1 MYTKDTPVRER
12 LIVGALQCLREK
24 GYAGT
29 TARDI
34 AAASDANLRSIG
46 YHFGSTRELLNTA
59 ISLNFRL
66 WMEPLIEAAADETHS
81 PADRLRIGMDR
92 FTESLPEN
100 APVLRAWLEA
110 IALAG
115 REPELAHSLADNQ
128 AEFRNRLQAT
138 LAEAGASNPREQ
150 AAALIAVC
158 DGLIVR
164 FLLHGEAVAPGE
176 ASRAAAEALEVQA
189 WRNG

>member
-12 LIVGALQCLREK
+12 LIAGALQCLREK

-46 YHFGSTRELLNTA
+46 YHFSSTRGLLNTA

-66 WMEPLIEAAADETHS
+66 WLEPLIEAAADEAHS
-81 PADRLRIGMDR
+81 PADRLRNGMER

-115 REPELAHSLADNQ
+115 RELDLARSLADNQ
-128 AEFRNRLQAT
+128 AEFRDRLRAT

-150 AAALIAVC
+150 AAALITVC

-164 FLLHGEAVAPGE
+164 FLLHGEVVGPE
-176 ASRAAAEALEVQA
+176 AAGRAAVEALGLEVS
-189 WRNG
+189 

>member
-1 MYTKDTPVRER
+1 MYTKDTAVSQR
-12 LIVGALQCLREK
+12 LIAGTLQCLREK

-34 AAASDANLRSIG
+34 AAASNANLRSIG
-46 YHFGSTRELLNTA
+46 YHFGSTRELMNAA

-66 WMEPLIEAAADETHS
+66 WLEPLIEAAADETQS
-81 PADRLRIGMDR
+81 PAERLRIGMVR

-100 APVLRAWLEA
+100 GPVLRAWLEA
-110 IALAG
+110 VALAG
-115 REPELAHSLADNQ
+115 RDPALARSLAGNQ
-128 AEFRNRLQAT
+128 GEFRKRLQIT
-138 LAEAGASNPREQ
+138 LKQAGASNPSEQ

-164 FLLHGEAVAPGE
+164 FLLHGEVAVPAD
-176 ASRAAAEALEVQA
+176 ASRAAAEALELA
-189 WRNG
+189 GGR

>member
-1 MYTKDTPVRER
+1 MYTKDTPIRER
-12 LIVGALQCLREK
+12 LIAGALQCLREK

-46 YHFGSTRELLNTA
+46 YHFGSTKELLNTA

-66 WMEPLIEAAADETHS
+66 WLEPLIEAAADETHS
-81 PADRLRIGMDR
+81 PADRLRIGMAR
-92 FTESLPEN
+92 FTKSLPDN
-100 APVLRAWLEA
+100 GPVLRAWLEA

-115 REPELAHSLADNQ
+115 REPELAIALADNQ
-128 AEFRNRLQAT
+128 AEFRKRLQIT
-138 LAEAGASNPREQ
+138 LAQAGTSNPSEQ

-164 FLLHGEAVAPGE
+164 FLLHGEVVAPEE
-176 ASRAAAEALEVQA
+176 ASRAAAGALDLET
-189 WRNG
+189 RS

>member
-12 LIVGALQCLREK
+12 LIGGALRCLREK

-46 YHFGSTRELLNTA
+46 YHFGSTRELLNAA

-66 WMEPLIEAAADETHS
+66 WLEPLIEAAGDETRS
-81 PADRLRIGMDR
+81 PADRLRVGMAR

-100 APVLRAWLEA
+100 GPVLRAWLEA

-115 REPELAHSLADNQ
+115 QEPELAIALANNQ
-128 AEFRNRLQAT
+128 AEFRKRLQTT
-138 LAEAGASNPREQ
+138 LAQAGASNPSEQ

-164 FLLHGEAVAPGE
+164 FLLHGEVTAPAN
-176 ASRAAAEALEVQA
+176 ASRAATEALELA
-189 WRNG
+189 REK

>member
-12 LIVGALQCLREK
+12 LIAGALQCLREK

-46 YHFGSTRELLNTA
+46 YHFSSTRGLLNTA

-66 WMEPLIEAAADETHS
+66 WLEPLIEAAADES
-81 PADRLRIGMDR
+81 QAPAERLRIGMER

-138 LAEAGASNPREQ
+138 LAEAGASSPREQ
-150 AAALIAVC
+150 AAALTAVC

-164 FLLHGEAVAPGE
+164 FLLHGEVVAPEE
-176 ASRAAAEALEVQA
+176 ASRAAAGALDLEA
-189 WRNG
+189 